1 MALKEDMPFASEVPS
16 NSIES
21 TGTMS
26 GDGTRQLLHS
36 GAWTLATG
44 LLAVALAKFVFGG
57 IGPEGPHTNSGWLA
71 LIVAMMCLPFG
82 SLLLLLGIAK
92 WMRNRTLHSGH
103 KS

>member
-1 MALKEDMPFASEVPS
+1 MALKEDMPFAAEVPS

-36 GAWTLATG
+36 GAWTLAAG
-44 LLAVALAKFVFGG
+44 LLAVVLAKFVFGG

-71 LIVAMMCLPFG
+71 LIVALMCLPFG

-92 WMRNRTLHSGH
+92 WLRNRARNSEH